1 MGQRE
6 EKSTILL
13 IQIITN
19 LTKKNKNYT
28 NTINKTLHKYKTFQC
43 FFMCCNPNNCKFY
56 CLNAICILLKKNCNK
71 IIEKIWFKFIMICE

>member
-6 EKSTILL
+6 KKSTILL

-43 FFMCCNPNNCKFY
+43 FFMCCNPNFE
-56 CLNAICILLKKNCNK
+56 LVIQ
-71 IIEKIWFKFIMICE
+71 IIANFIV